1 MMLCL
6 DMLMYYLNENEV
18 KVANLKMIQDP
29 APNLQ
34 PIGCYNDSAK
44 ERALPVFY
52 ANARGNIDWF
62 NMELTVNQ
70 CAQVASDMG
79 YEYFA
84 VQFYGE
90 CYSGR
95 NAKESYAKYGN
106 ITEGCWEFDNQTG
119 FAVGKEGANFVY
131 QIRNFI
137 KNKDAQLALLTTL
150 GIT

>member
-1 MMLCL
+1 MCSAK
-6 DMLMYYLNENEV
+6 YSIKLNNTPTTFV
-18 KVANLKMIQDP
+18 FIDP

-70 CAQVASDMG
+70 CAQVASDKG
-79 YEYFA
+79 YEYFG

-106 ITEGCWEFDNQTG
+106 ITSLLRRGSRW
-119 FAVGKEGANFVY
+119 VSPSKY
-131 QIRNFI
+131 Q
-137 KNKDAQLALLTTL
+137 
-150 GIT
+150 

>member
-1 MMLCL
+1 MADEWSFQRNVKITEVSEGLKL
-6 DMLMYYLNENEV
+6 YEAKYSIKLN
-18 KVANLKMIQDP
+18 NLPTTFVFIHL

-44 ERALPVFY
+44 ERALPVLY

-70 CAQVASDMG
+70 CAQVARIG
-79 YEYFA
+79 YEYFD

-90 CYSGR
+90 CYSDR

-131 QIRNFI
+131 QIR
-137 KNKDAQLALLTTL
+137 K
-150 GIT
+150 

>member
-1 MMLCL
+1 MSEVFNVICEKNGGFGRTQIVRSK
-6 DMLMYYLNENEV
+6 YSIKLN
-18 KVANLKMIQDP
+18 NLPTTFVFIDP

-34 PIGCYNDSAK
+34 SIGCYNDSAK

-79 YEYFA
+79 YEYFG

-106 ITEGCWEFDNQTG
+106 ITEGCWEVDNQTG
-119 FAVGKEGANFVY
+119 FAVGKEGTNFVY
-131 QIRNFI
+131 RILN
-137 KNKDAQLALLTTL
+137 
-150 GIT
+150 

>member
-1 MMLCL
+1 MADEWCFQPVSEGLKL
-6 DMLMYYLNENEV
+6 YNAKYLIKLN
-18 KVANLKMIQDP
+18 NLPTTFVFIDP
-29 APNLQ
+29 ATNLQ

-79 YEYFA
+79 YEYFG

-131 QIRNFI
+131 QIR
-137 KNKDAQLALLTTL
+137 K
-150 GIT
+150 

>member
-1 MMLCL
+1 MK
-6 DMLMYYLNENEV
+6 DKYYLNGIENAACIDRIGAGNSLFV
-18 KVANLKMIQDP
+18 YSFDP

-131 QIRNFI
+131 QIR
-137 KNKDAQLALLTTL
+137 K
-150 GIT
+150 